1 MLDVTLFLFGKGK
14 TLTDTTHIDNNMLA
28 IVPARAGSKRLPDKN
43 IKLLSGK
50 PLIHHTLETA
60 LASKKITRVLFNT
73 DSEKYREI
81 ALQIPGVEAP
91 FLRPEELGSDKA
103 QAADLH
109 LHTISWLKENES
121 IDVDSF
127 CVLLPTNPL
136 RLPEDID
143 SAISLFEARQAD
155 VVTSVTRSKPLAWYL
170 EMDKET
176 QKMKPLLDHEKP
188 MDNYQQL
195 PDPPVFLNGSIYV
208 IRTEAYKNRRS
219 YFGPKTYGYEMP
231 VSRTMDIDEAADF
244 SVAEALMSL
253 QIRDRK

>member
-1 MLDVTLFLFGKGK
+1 
-14 TLTDTTHIDNNMLA
+14 MLA

-60 LASKKITRVLFNT
+60 LAAKKITRVLFNT
-73 DSEKYREI
+73 DSEKYRQI

-91 FLRPEELGSDKA
+91 FLRPEELGGDKA

-109 LHTISWLKENES
+109 LHTVDWLKENEGRE
-121 IDVDSF
+121 VESF

-136 RLPEDID
+136 RLPADID
-143 SAISLFEARQAD
+143 NAISLFESRQAD

-170 EMDKET
+170 EINDET
-176 QKMKPLLDHEKP
+176 QQMKPLLDHQNP

-195 PDPPVFLNGSIYV
+195 PNPPVFLNGSIYV
-208 IRTEAYKNRRS
+208 IRTEAYRARRS

-231 VSRTMDIDEAADF
+231 VSRTVDIDEAADF

-253 QIRDRK
+253 QNKDRQ